1 MKNIAI
7 LVLAA
12 GKSSRMK
19 RIKQLEKINNKT
31 LLDITLEKVKEVFLK
46 IFFVLLAQMLIKSK
60 QKLLPKIFNLST
72 ILISEMD

>member
-31 LLDITLEKVKEVFLK
+31 LLDITLEKVKEVFFENIFCVVGANADK
-46 IFFVLLAQMLIKSK
+46 IKAEIAN
-60 QKLLPKIFNLST
+60 QKYSIYRQS
-72 ILISEMD
+72 